1 MPRQVRIEY
10 PGAIYHVMCRGD
22 RREAIFED
30 DKDRECFL
38 ETLGQ
43 AVLRAGWVVHA
54 YVLMDNHYH
63 LLLETPEANLVRG
76 MTWFQTTYTV
86 RYNVRHH
93 TTGHLYGGRY
103 KAVLVEAPEDGS
115 AGDADYFTTL
125 IDYIHLNPVRA
136 RLIEITDG
144 KLPAVDSYR
153 WSSLPEYRKKRSARP
168 DFLETSKGFGT
179 FALKDGPAGRRQF
192 VERVAIRAQ
201 REELDECGLAEIDG
215 QGLQSTLRRGWCYG
229 SATFK
234 EKMLGFA
241 EDLLALRSTKRD
253 RSKNYR
259 GAEAKDHGSKR
270 AEAIIKAGLEAF
282 GISKADLPKLKKSA
296 EAKALLASII
306 RTETAVRIAWIAE
319 TLKMG
324 TAANVTRA
332 SKVIE
337 ERLAGDRKL
346 KRMKKQIYAN
356 ISS

>member
-22 RREAIFED
+22 RGEAIFED
-30 DKDRECFL
+30 DRDRECFL

-54 YVLMDNHYH
+54 YVLMGNHYH

-86 RYNVRHH
+86 RYNTRHR

-103 KAVLVEAPEDGS
+103 KAVLVEPPEGGS
-115 AGDADYFTTL
+115 AGDGDYFSTL

-136 RLIEITDG
+136 RLIGISEV

-179 FALKDGPAGRRQF
+179 YALKDGPAGRRQF
-192 VERVAIRAQ
+192 VERLAIRAH
-201 REELDECGLAEIDG
+201 REKRDECGLAEIDG

-241 EDLLALRSTKRD
+241 EDLLELRSTKRD
-253 RSKNYR
+253 NSRNYR
-259 GAEAKDHGSKR
+259 GAEAKDHSIHR
-270 AEAIIKAGLEAF
+270 AEEIIRSGLEAF
-282 GISKADLPKLKKSA
+282 GITNSDLPELKKSA
-296 EAKALLASII
+296 EEKALLASIV
-306 RTETAVRIAWIAE
+306 RTETAVPIAWIAE
-319 TLKMG
+319 RLQMG

-337 ERLAGDRKL
+337 EQLNGDRKL
-346 KRMKKQIYAN
+346 KRIRKQLYAN